1 MLAEVGLGALLLAFG
16 AALYA
21 LVAALAAGLR
31 HREDWLRSARNACLL
46 TFPLLLLSCAA
57 LLVALLNGHYQLSYV
72 WSVTDP
78 ATPFFYRFTAL
89 WGSQQ
94 GSLLFW
100 SLLLSLYCFGAV
112 LLNWRAQRR
121 LMPGVI
127 AVTMATL
134 AFFLALS
141 LLLENPFERFWLGAD
156 GSVLQNAFIPAGARM
171 PDAQRLAETASGL
184 NPLLRHFGMII
195 HPPILY
201 LGFTGFVIPFAFA
214 LAALASGELSSAWIR
229 ATRRWTL
236 LAWMFLGMGLLL
248 GGRWAYD
255 VLGWGGY
262 WGWDPVENAALLPW
276 LTGTAFL
283 HSVLIQEKRGMLRL
297 WNMLL
302 VIFAFSAVMF
312 GTFATRSGL
321 IESVHSFARSEIGF
335 PLFAFWSGMTLVALG
350 LTLWRQ
356 RQGLLRDER
365 AFAGL
370 LGRETLFVLN
380 NVVFVALFVAIFWGS
395 FGAPLLS
402 EIVLDAPITLG
413 ADYFLQVTPPLFA
426 ILFLLMGIAPLAAWG
441 STSLRRM
448 GKGLRA
454 PLLLTLPLLL
464 LFALAGM
471 RTPGALL
478 AYGLVTLA
486 GLVALSEIVRGA
498 QARVRAWGE
507 TWPQAV
513 QALFRRNRGRY
524 GGYVVHLGITVIGIG
539 VIGSTLFQAE
549 TQRTLARGESLM
561 LQDYELRYD
570 GFSEAMAGD
579 GRLLQVAAVTLSRGG
594 QELAQLRPRID
605 VFPQQPMTIAGIHST
620 LENDVYVLLAGHEG
634 TGQARATFR
643 LTINPLINLV
653 WWGGLLLLLGTF
665 IAAWPEQVIALPA
678 RRPGSMSQEAQ
689 A

>member
-1 MLAEVGLGALLLAFG
+1 M
-16 AALYA
+16 
-21 LVAALAAGLR
+21 
-31 HREDWLRSARNACLL
+31 
-46 TFPLLLLSCAA
+46 
-57 LLVALLNGHYQLSYV
+57 
-72 WSVTDP
+72 
-78 ATPFFYRFTAL
+78 
-89 WGSQQ
+89 
-94 GSLLFW
+94 
-100 SLLLSLYCFGAV
+100 
-112 LLNWRAQRR
+112 
-121 LMPGVI
+121 
-127 AVTMATL
+127 
-134 AFFLALS
+134 
-141 LLLENPFERFWLGAD
+141 
-156 GSVLQNAFIPAGARM
+156 
-171 PDAQRLAETASGL
+171 
-184 NPLLRHFGMII
+184 
-195 HPPILY
+195 LY

-356 RQGLLRDER
+356 RQVLAARRARFRRPARPRDALRAQQRRLRGALRSHILGQLWRATAQRNCAGCAHHAGRRLLP
-365 AFAGL
+365 AGDAA
-370 LGRETLFVLN
+370 
-380 NVVFVALFVAIFWGS
+380 ALR
-395 FGAPLLS
+395 
-402 EIVLDAPITLG
+402 
-413 ADYFLQVTPPLFA
+413 

-486 GLVALSEIVRGA
+486 GLVALSEILRGA

-507 TWPQAV
+507 SWPQAV

-524 GGYVVHLGITVIGIG
+524 GGYVVHLGVTVIGIG

-570 GFSEAMAGD
+570 GFSEAMASD

-634 TGQARATFR
+634 SGQARATFR

-678 RRPGSMSQEAQ
+678 RRPEATPQEAQ

>member
-1 MLAEVGLGALLLAFG
+1 MLAEIGLGSLLLAFG
-16 AALYA
+16 AACYA
-21 LVAALAAGLR
+21 LVAALAAALLQRGP
-31 HREDWLRSARNACLL
+31 WLHSARNAALL
-46 TFPLLLLSCAA
+46 AFPLLLLSCAA
-57 LLVALLNGHYQLSYV
+57 LLAALLNGHYQLSYV
-72 WSVTDP
+72 WAVTDP
-78 ATPFFYRFTAL
+78 VTPLFYRFTAL

-100 SLLLSLYCFGAV
+100 SLLLSLYAFGAI
-112 LLNWRAQRR
+112 LLNWRVHRR

-127 AVTMATL
+127 AGTMATL

-141 LLLENPFERFWLGAD
+141 LFLENPFERFWLDAD
-156 GSVLQNAFIPAGARM
+156 GSVLQSALVPAGARA
-171 PDAQRLAETASGL
+171 PDAQRLAATASGL
-184 NPLLRHFGMII
+184 NPLLRHFGMVI
-195 HPPILY
+195 HPPMLY

-335 PLFAFWSGMTLVALG
+335 PLFLFWSGMTLVALG

-402 EIVLDAPITLG
+402 EVLLETPITLG
-413 ADYFLQVTPPLFA
+413 VDYFLQVTPPLFA
-426 ILFLLMGIAPLAAWG
+426 LLFLLMGLAPLAAWG
-441 STSLRRM
+441 TTSLRRM
-448 GKGLRA
+448 GRGLRV
-454 PLLLTLPLLL
+454 PLLL
-464 LFALAGM
+464 LLPLLAILALAGM

-478 AYGLVTLA
+478 AYGLVALA
-486 GLVALSEIVRGA
+486 GLVALHEILRGA
-498 QARVRAWGE
+498 QARVRSLGE
-507 TWPQAV
+507 TRAQAIR
-513 QALFRRNRGRY
+513 ALFLRNGGRY
-524 GGYVVHLGITVIGIG
+524 GGYVVHVGVTVIGIG
-539 VIGSTLFQAE
+539 IIGSTLFQAE
-549 TQRTLARGESLM
+549 TQRTLARGESLT
-561 LQDYELRYD
+561 LQAYELRYD
-570 GFSEAMAGD
+570 GFSEAIAGD
-579 GRLLQVAAVTLSRGG
+579 GRLLQVAEVTLRRDG
-594 QELAQLRPRID
+594 QELARLRPRIN

-620 LENDVYVLLAGHEG
+620 LENDVYVLLVDHEG
-634 TGQARATFR
+634 AGRATFR
-643 LTINPLINLV
+643 MTINPLVNLV
-653 WWGGLLLLLGTF
+653 WWGGLLLLLGTL
-665 IAAWPEQVIALPA
+665 IAAWPEQILTLPA
-678 RRPGSMSQEAQ
+678 RRPDTRPQEAT

>member
-1 MLAEVGLGALLLAFG
+1 MLAEIGLGALLLAFG
-16 AALYA
+16 AALFA
-21 LVAALAAGLR
+21 LVASLGAGLR
-31 HREDWLRSARNACLL
+31 RQGTWLHSARNAALL

-78 ATPFFYRFTAL
+78 STPIFYRFTAL

-100 SLLLSLYCFGAV
+100 SLLLSLYCFAAI
-112 LLNWRAQRR
+112 LFSWRQHQR

-134 AFFLALS
+134 AFFLGLS
-141 LLLENPFERFWLGAD
+141 LILENPFERFWLGTD
-156 GSVLQNAFIPAGARM
+156 GSVLQAAFIPAGARV
-171 PDAQRLAETASGL
+171 PDALRLAQTANGL
-184 NPLLRHFGMII
+184 NPLLRHFGMVI
-195 HPPILY
+195 HPPMLY

-214 LAALASGELSSAWIR
+214 LAALASGELSPAWIR

-236 LAWMFLGMGLLL
+236 LAWMFLGLGLLL

-283 HSVLIQEKRGMLRL
+283 HSVLIQERRGMLRL

-302 VIFAFSAVMF
+302 VIFAFSAVLF

-335 PLFAFWSGMTLVALG
+335 PLFAFWSLMTLVALG
-350 LTLWRQ
+350 LVLWRQ

-365 AFAGL
+365 AFSGL
-370 LGRETLFVLN
+370 LGRESLFVLN

-395 FGAPLLS
+395 FGAPLVS
-402 EIVLDAPITLG
+402 EFLLETPVTLG
-413 ADYFLQVTPPLFA
+413 VDYFLQVTPPLFA
-426 ILFLLMGIAPLAAWG
+426 LLFLLMGLAPLAAWG
-441 STSLRRM
+441 GTSLRRM
-448 GKGLRA
+448 GRNLRTPILMTI
-454 PLLLTLPLLL
+454 PLPALL
-464 LFALAGM
+464 ALAGM
-471 RTPGALL
+471 RSAGALL
-478 AYGLVTLA
+478 AYGLVSLA
-486 GLVALSEIVRGA
+486 GAVALAEILRGA
-498 QARVRAWGE
+498 RARVRGRGE
-507 TWPQAV
+507 SWPAALG
-513 QALFRRNRGRY
+513 ALFSRNRGRY
-524 GGYVVHLGITVIGIG
+524 GGYVVHLGVTVIGIG

-549 TQRTLARGESLM
+549 TQRTLTRGDSLL

-570 GFSEAMAGD
+570 GFSQALAGD
-579 GRLLQVAAVTLSRGG
+579 GRLLQVASVTLSRAGR
-594 QELAQLRPRID
+594 ELAQLRPRID
-605 VFPQQPMTIAGIHST
+605 VFPQQPMSIAGIHST
-620 LENDVYVLLAGHEG
+620 LENDVYVLLVSHDGA
-634 TGQARATFR
+634 GQARATFR

-653 WWGGLLLLLGTF
+653 WWGGLLLILGTA
-665 IAAWPEQVIALPA
+665 IAAWPERLAMASQQPASAL
-678 RRPGSMSQEAQ
+678 REAQ

>member
-1 MLAEVGLGALLLAFG
+1 MLAEIGLGALLLAFT
-16 AALYA
+16 AAFFA
-21 LVAALAAGLR
+21 LLTAVGAGLR
-31 HREDWLRSARNACLL
+31 NRDDWLRSARNAALL
-46 TFPLLLLSCAA
+46 TFPLLLCSASA
-57 LLVALLNGHYQLSYV
+57 LLLALLNGHYQVSYV

-78 ATPFFYRFTAL
+78 TTPSFYRFTAL

-100 SLLLSLYCFGAV
+100 SLLLSLYCFSAI
-112 LLNWRAQRR
+112 LLSWREHRR

-141 LLLENPFERFWLGAD
+141 LLLENPFERFWLAAD
-156 GSVLQNAFIPAGARM
+156 GVVLRDVFIPAGARA
-171 PDAQRLAETASGL
+171 PDLERLAATANGL

-195 HPPILY
+195 HPPMLY

-214 LAALASGELSSAWIR
+214 LAALASGDLSAAWIR

-236 LAWMFLGMGLLL
+236 LAWMFLGLGLLL

-302 VIFAFSAVMF
+302 VIFAFSAVLF

-335 PLFAFWSGMTLVALG
+335 PLFAFWSVMTLVALG

-370 LGRETLFVLN
+370 LGRESLFVLN
-380 NVVFVALFVAIFWGS
+380 NMVFAALFIAIFWGS
-395 FGAPLLS
+395 FGAPLVS
-402 EIVLDAPITLG
+402 EVLLDAPITLG
-413 ADYFLQVTPPLFA
+413 VDYYQQVTPPLFA
-426 ILFLLMGIAPLAAWG
+426 ILFLLMGLAPLAAWG
-441 STSLRRM
+441 NSSLRRM
-448 GKGLRA
+448 GAGLRA
-454 PLLLTLPLLL
+454 PLLLTLPLLAL
-464 LFALAGM
+464 LALAGM
-471 RTPGALL
+471 RTPEALL
-478 AYGLVTLA
+478 AYGLVSMA
-486 GLVALSEIVRGA
+486 GVVALAEIIRGA
-498 QARVRAWGE
+498 RARVHAWGE
-507 TWPQAV
+507 SWPQALR
-513 QALFRRNRGRY
+513 ALFSRNRGRY
-524 GGYVVHLGITVIGIG
+524 GGYVVHLGVTVIGIG

-549 TQRTLARGESLM
+549 TQRTLARGESLT
-561 LQDYELRYD
+561 LQNYELRYE
-570 GFSEAMAGD
+570 GFNEALAGD
-579 GRLLQVAAVTLSRGG
+579 GRLLRVAAVTLSREGR
-594 QELAQLRPRID
+594 EIATLRPRID
-605 VFPQQPMTIAGIHST
+605 VFPQQPMTIAGIHSSA
-620 LENDVYVLLAGHEG
+620 ENDVYVLLTGHDESG
-634 TGQARATFR
+634 ARATFR
-643 LTINPLINLV
+643 LTINPLINFV
-653 WWGGLLLLLGTF
+653 WWGGLLLLAGTL
-665 IAAWPEQVIALPA
+665 IAAWPGGANVATHRQDSAL
-678 RRPGSMSQEAQ
+678 QEAQ